1 MQTISCKQYLHIFA
15 NQIGVNTNMGADDGR
30 FPSAGAGAAG
40 MINSL
45 FGFDIQVFA

>member
-1 MQTISCKQYLHIFA
+1 LHIFA
-15 NQIGVNTNMGADDGR
+15 NQIGVNTNEAADESQL
-30 FPSAGAGAAG
+30 PSAGVGAAG